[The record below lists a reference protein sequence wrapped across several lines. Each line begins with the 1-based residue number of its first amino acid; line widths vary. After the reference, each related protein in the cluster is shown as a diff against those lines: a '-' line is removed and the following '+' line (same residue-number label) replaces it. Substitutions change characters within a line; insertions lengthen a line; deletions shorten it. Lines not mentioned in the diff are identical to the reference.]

1 MNDSLDR
8 ISGAISQ
15 QRLWQRH
22 MDLGAIGATPRGGV
36 NRLAL
41 SAEDAQA
48 QQLFFNGRLPAA
60 TNAAATRSGTCLFAD
75 KDCSPTLP
83 R

>member
-8 ISGAISQ
+8 ISVAISQ

-22 MDLGAIGATPRGGV
+22 MDLAAIGATPRGGV

-41 SAEDAQA
+41 SAEDAEA
-48 QQLFFNGRLPAA
+48 S
-60 TNAAATRSGTCLFAD
+60 SGTSQAAIG
-75 KDCSPTLP
+75 
-83 R
+83 RI